1 MAAVA
6 TPHHTRDSL
15 RTRPKCIAQRHRSTP
30 ARRDPHTD
38 ALARQSSILQFRHRS
53 LKRRRGYAAS
63 SIGGFADRPGRPSS
77 CRTRGLRGGPPNRYY
92 VDEVI
97 RGALRGSAGVKL
109 VSGDCSGVRCQD
121 TRLPSHNHLRDSGWT
136 LPVSALRSRSRSP
149 NSRGSARSG
158 GLHRVALVPPTHL
171 SRSLPC

>member
-92 VDEVI
+92 MDEVI
-97 RGALRGSAGVKL
+97 SPSRWTPCPRRSGLERPSAQRRRRLRARNARFPSTRRRSRRTWSQRRRLRAEASAPARQP
-109 VSGDCSGVRCQD
+109 SGVG
-121 TRLPSHNHLRDSGWT
+121 SG
-136 LPVSALRSRSRSP
+136 
-149 NSRGSARSG
+149 
-158 GLHRVALVPPTHL
+158 VP
-171 SRSLPC
+171 